1 MKPTLG
7 FSILELMILLCTAG
21 ILIILAVPFLRS
33 FEFFPQ
39 MADDPYQQIHSIG
52 FADSNIS
59 TNPIEDKDLNHS
71 FKTEVED

>member
-52 FADSNIS
+52 ISDHNIS